1 MSVQLF
7 YVTVS
12 TQDEAKAIATALLND
27 GLIACANILG
37 AMTSIYRWQGELAQE
52 KEVPLILKST
62 TELGDRIIEKIKQ
75 IHSYD
80 SPCVVALNI
89 ENGNPEFL
97 NWIQKEVE

>member
-52 KEVPLILKST
+52 EEVPLILKST

-75 IHSYD
+75 IHSYE

-97 NWIQKEVE
+97 NWIQKKVT

>member
-52 KEVPLILKST
+52 EEVPLILKST

-75 IHSYD
+75 IHSYE

-97 NWIQKEVE
+97 NWIQKEVA

>member
-52 KEVPLILKST
+52 EEVPLILKST

-97 NWIQKEVE
+97 NWIQKEVT

>member
-97 NWIQKEVE
+97 NWIQKEVL

>member
-52 KEVPLILKST
+52 EEVPLILKST

>member
-52 KEVPLILKST
+52 EEVPLILKST

-97 NWIQKEVE
+97 NWIQKEVS

>member
-52 KEVPLILKST
+52 EEVPLILKST

-97 NWIQKEVE
+97 NWIQKEVA

>member
-52 KEVPLILKST
+52 EEVPLILKST

-75 IHSYD
+75 IHSYE

-97 NWIQKEVE
+97 NWIQNEVT

>member
-52 KEVPLILKST
+52 EEVPLILKST

-75 IHSYD
+75 IHSYE

-97 NWIQKEVE
+97 NWIQKEVT

>member
-37 AMTSIYRWQGELAQE
+37 AMTSIYRRQGELAQE
-52 KEVPLILKST
+52 EEVPLILKST

-75 IHSYD
+75 IHSYE

-97 NWIQKEVE
+97 NWIQKEVT